1 MLRSARHLGF
11 PNAACMSHSLRL
23 RSPQQKQAPLTT
35 RPFLFSSSSPSS
47 SPSPSLHSIPYIEPL
62 AASNLNIDT
71 MPPKKDTG
79 GDTHE
84 LVAGFTD
91 RETKLLAAAFLS
103 STAPD
108 KYDYDLMAALTN
120 NTTGS
125 LKKMCKSHAS
135 INKTRRT
142 NMPCSNLGP
151 IVKRKAID
159 SHSSFAKFMG
169 HSESAD
175 GGSSKSPFTPK
186 SKKRKVSDDA
196 AEEADE
202 SDQEPSESE
211 KKASKGKKPA
221 VEKPAAEKKRR
232 GRPKKQPKT
241 EEVAIYEDN
250 DHAKA
255 SEGTNDE
262 VAESEQDKFDSPKVN
277 KPAAE
282 KPAVEKKRRGRPKKQ
297 PKSEE
302 APAHEDKGNAED
314 KDNDENSADGGDG
327 LDAQAE
333 TAV

>member
-1 MLRSARHLGF
+1 
-11 PNAACMSHSLRL
+11 
-23 RSPQQKQAPLTT
+23 
-35 RPFLFSSSSPSS
+35 
-47 SPSPSLHSIPYIEPL
+47 
-62 AASNLNIDT
+62 

-125 LKKMCKSHAS
+125 LKKMW
-135 INKTRRT
+135 
-142 NMPCSNLGP
+142 P

-327 LDAQAE
+327 LGEFIFTKNIEAWLENTDSELDAQAE

>member
-1 MLRSARHLGF
+1 
-11 PNAACMSHSLRL
+11 
-23 RSPQQKQAPLTT
+23 
-35 RPFLFSSSSPSS
+35 
-47 SPSPSLHSIPYIEPL
+47 
-62 AASNLNIDT
+62 
-71 MPPKKDTG
+71 
-79 GDTHE
+79 
-84 LVAGFTD
+84 
-91 RETKLLAAAFLS
+91 
-103 STAPD
+103 
-108 KYDYDLMAALTN
+108 MAALTN

-232 GRPKKQPKT
+232 GRPKKQPK
-241 EEVAIYEDN
+241 
-250 DHAKA
+250 
-255 SEGTNDE
+255 
-262 VAESEQDKFDSPKVN
+262 
-277 KPAAE
+277 
-282 KPAVEKKRRGRPKKQ
+282 
-297 PKSEE
+297 SEE

-327 LDAQAE
+327 LGEFIFTKNIEAWLENTDSELDAQAE